1 MNGGDTFEIRH
12 PEMIQVGRST
22 ATIFTWMNEGEDGQ
36 TEREVEISLS
46 LVESIE
52 PFKTSTPPSQSES
65 TTSS

>member
-1 MNGGDTFEIRH
+1 
-12 PEMIQVGRST
+12 MIQVGRST

-52 PFKTSTPPSQSES
+52 PLK
-65 TTSS
+65 SSVSSGAPENGEDS